1 MQLLAMIGVTE
12 IAIIAAVVVL
22 LFGSSRIP
30 TLAKSI
36 GQSITEFKK
45 GVKGIEDD
53 SPDAQKLER

>member
-1 MQLLAMIGVTE
+1 MVGVME
-12 IAIIAAVVVL
+12 IAIIAGVVVL

-53 SPDAQKLER
+53 SPDAHKLER